1 MSKFSTESIALGA
14 TLIAQAKGEIT
25 AARHAAQGAVGW
37 LRAIDPTYKQ
47 PASND
52 AIAPDVDPIDGD
64 IRRPANPAVSSDAIA
79 AAESRAADALGM
91 VANLTTTIEE
101 IRAAIPPAVLTRAD
115 GDIVMAVTLLT
126 ALADRASRQGSAPAP
141 AQAPTPAVVKP
152 IPPPPGKAQ
161 APAQAQAQ
169 VPAPTVVKPIPPVSD
184 GAVFDPTIHV
194 PAEARGNATAVAFY
208 RSQWE
213 RGWRPK
219 P

>member
-79 AAESRAADALGM
+79 AAESRAAHALGM

-101 IRAAIPPAVLTRAD
+101 IRAAIPPAILTRAD
-115 GDIVMAVTLLT
+115 GDTATAISLLV
-126 ALADRASRQGSAPAP
+126 ALADRAARQAPAVVQAPAP
-141 AQAPTPAVVKP
+141 ASAPTPVKA
-152 IPPPPGKAQ
+152 IPNPPAAPVK
-161 APAQAQAQ
+161 APAADFN
-169 VPAPTVVKPIPPVSD
+169 PA
-184 GAVFDPTIHV
+184 IHV
-194 PAEARGNATAVAFY
+194 PAEARSNATAVAFY

-219 P
+219 V